1 MKRSHSFHS
10 HPMKTSNVIL
20 SSNTVTILSINVL
33 FGFFFRG
40 AWFEHMHQ
48 NIDCA
53 WLLVIFKLHVFSWQ
67 PPLPVFSS
75 ILFCLSTSTD
85 WKPWIKYLE
94 QEILPS
100 NRMNLLLCCAKENSH
115 RSPWTGASHS
125 KTL

>member
-40 AWFEHMHQ
+40 EWFDHMYQ

-53 WLLVIFKLHVFSWQ
+53 
-67 PPLPVFSS
+67 
-75 ILFCLSTSTD
+75 
-85 WKPWIKYLE
+85 
-94 QEILPS
+94 
-100 NRMNLLLCCAKENSH
+100 
-115 RSPWTGASHS
+115 
-125 KTL
+125 